1 MRTLRKQLS
10 YANVMSSI
18 AVFVVLGGGAY
29 AATALSKNSVGSTQ
43 IKAKAVSSSKI
54 AANAVTSSKVKDGS
68 LLSKDF
74 KPGDFVGTPGPAGP
88 AGAAGATGAK
98 GDKGETGSPG
108 PFPESLPSGAT
119 LRGTY
124 AMRGY
129 QGSDGATN
137 GLNADS
143 ISFGYTLAAPPTA
156 HVILLGAAV
165 PAGCSGTVDNPRAAP
180 GHLCV
185 FEGWNYNSTS
195 LQPCSPATAGCGAG
209 TTRQGVMLIAAAAAN
224 GIWDEAGTW
233 AVTAP

>member
-29 AATALSKNSVGSTQ
+29 AATTLSKNSVGSTQ

-74 KPGDFVGTPGPAGP
+74 KPGEFVGTPGPVGP
-88 AGAAGATGAK
+88 PGAAGATGA
-98 GDKGETGSPG
+98 KGETGSPG
-108 PFPESLPSGAT
+108 PFPQTLPSGAT
-119 LRGTY
+119 LRGTF

-129 QGSDGATN
+129 RGSDGATN
-137 GLNADS
+137 GLNSDS

-156 HVILLGAAV
+156 HVILIGAAV
-165 PAGCSGTVDNPRAAP
+165 PAGCSGTVDHPGAAP

-185 FEGWNYNSTS
+185 FEGWNYNATS
-195 LQPCSPATAGCGAG
+195 LQPCDPTTSGCSPG
-209 TTRQGVMLIAAAAAN
+209 TTGQGVMLIAAAAAN
-224 GIWDEAGTW
+224 GIWDDAGTW